1 MEWNYVLKNLHLNP
15 VVTDTYKITI
25 EVLQDVSED
34 IAITEGN
41 CDDYFDY
48 SSASLTPRIVAQDSN
63 PVKIATTLSLISYYI
78 YPTVKVIDGESMS
91 YYDYYK
97 ENVENPPNY
106 EIRQSGSDI
115 IIETDTSSGADW
127 ATNEI
132 TVHENTGIV
141 REKHFHGYIDYFGI
155 EWSIDIEYTGGLS
168 LASGEFIS
176 VIVPL
181 VSISLIVVIKRKR
194 KIIQSI

>member
-78 YPTVKVIDGESMS
+78 YPTVKVIDGDTVDVCIFIFEST
-91 YYDYYK
+91 YL
-97 ENVENPPNY
+97 N
-106 EIRQSGSDI
+106 R
-115 IIETDTSSGADW
+115 
-127 ATNEI
+127 
-132 TVHENTGIV
+132 
-141 REKHFHGYIDYFGI
+141 
-155 EWSIDIEYTGGLS
+155 
-168 LASGEFIS
+168 
-176 VIVPL
+176 
-181 VSISLIVVIKRKR
+181 VSN
-194 KIIQSI
+194 